1 MSVRAINGK
10 SIVGIKTKLVT
21 TDKLNFNFIYNHTK
35 CQSATILLNSKKQDC
50 NERWKTIKSVRTKNM
65 FALPTYIKSESPMNF
80 RNTVNYGIERKCKCN
95 HYKSSQNLQ
104 TMIHF

>member
-50 NERWKTIKSVRTKNM
+50 NERWKTIKSVRAKNM
-65 FALPTYIKSESPMNF
+65 FALPTYKKWKSYEF
-80 RNTVNYGIERKCKCN
+80 
-95 HYKSSQNLQ
+95 
-104 TMIHF
+104 